1 MQAKSSTM
9 QNDKMVV
16 RCPICERRIMDIQ
29 SGSKPFKPSALD
41 LVLELKCSRCGKKVQ
56 VVLNNA

>member
-1 MQAKSSTM
+1 METKSLTE
-9 QNDKMVV
+9 QKDKMVV

-41 LVLELKCSRCGKKVQ
+41 LVLELKCGRCGKKVQ
-56 VVLNNA
+56 VVLKNA